1 MAPEQLTQG
10 KVSVRSDIYSLGLL
24 LHELFTGKCVFDTN
38 DIEELKRKHTSGS
51 PSTPSSITEDIDPAV
66 ERVIMRCL
74 QEEPDQR
81 PQSVY
86 QVLAALPGSDPLAA
100 ALAAGDLPAPE
111 LVANVRDA
119 GGLSP
124 RLAIGLVVTLLVA
137 LVVNYI
143 AFSGTTVMPQ
153 HPPTRLS
160 VVAEQIM
167 EDLGFVDLPRNS
179 VSGYDGNRALAA
191 SLRKTPMTLEQLR
204 QSSWPPSY
212 RYWRRWS
219 AGGFHPSMFHVPE
232 HYMVDAPVDEPG
244 RTATIALDSAGRLLA
259 LSVAPAL
266 VGPATEGAGE
276 VDWSPIFEHARL
288 SPDDVTPVET
298 DLTPAIFCDTLVAWR
313 LDAHT
318 DDENPVIVL
327 MGASKGRPNYFEY
340 VDLRLSMLNHAVF
353 VAPGYGA
360 DHVWVLFTLI
370 MVLLAWRNVRANR
383 VDHSL
388 AIRCALLIGGLYA
401 LMEITAN
408 LIGGADVSA
417 QIIDIGEG
425 RGAGHFLMHAVQAWI
440 FYLAI
445 EPYVRRV
452 WPRMLIGLMR
462 ILSGRLRDPAV
473 GREVLMGLVAGCLL
487 VTLLTLV
494 VAIEWRFIGEEAAHL
509 ANTRLLRAMQSP
521 GHYLSTQTHVIAS
534 AVFNGLAF
542 AGLVVL
548 IRLFVRHALASAIVS
563 VVVIGF
569 FEIVFFLLIGDSA
582 LGALVYAISL
592 GICVVWLCTRIGV
605 LAAMVFM
612 IVMRSMGL
620 FIIEFDAWTTP
631 YIVALLASVF
641 ALATYGFWVSLA
653 GQPILKDMLA
663 EPQPKR

>member
-1 MAPEQLTQG
+1 
-10 KVSVRSDIYSLGLL
+10 
-24 LHELFTGKCVFDTN
+24 
-38 DIEELKRKHTSGS
+38 
-51 PSTPSSITEDIDPAV
+51 
-66 ERVIMRCL
+66 VIMRCL
-74 QEEPDQR
+74 QEEPEQR

-86 QVLAALPGSDPLAA
+86 HVLAALPGGDPLAA
-100 ALAAGDLPAPE
+100 ALAAGETPSPE
-111 LVANVRDA
+111 LVANARDA

-137 LVVNYI
+137 LVVNYV

-153 HPPTRLS
+153 HPPARLS

-179 VSGYDGNRALAA
+179 VSGYDGNLALAA
-191 SLRKTPMTLEQLR
+191 SLRTTPMTLEQLE
-204 QSSWPPSY
+204 QSSWPPKY

-219 AGGFHPSMFHVPE
+219 AGGFHLSHFHVPE
-232 HYMVDAPVDEPG
+232 QYTMDAPVDDPG

-276 VDWSPIFEHARL
+276 VDWSPLFEHARL

-313 LDAHT
+313 LVAPA

-327 MGASKGRPNYFEY
+327 MGASNGRPNYFGY
-340 VDLRLSMLNHAVF
+340 VDLRLSMLNHAF
-353 VAPGYGA
+353 LVAPGYGSE
-360 DHVWVLFTLI
+360 HVWVLFTLI

-401 LMEITAN
+401 LLEISAN
-408 LIGGADVSA
+408 MIGGADVSA

-425 RGAGHFLMHAVQAWI
+425 RGAGHLLLHAVQAWI
-440 FYLAI
+440 YYLAI
-445 EPYVRRV
+445 EPYMRRV
-452 WPRMLIGLMR
+452 WPRRLIGLMR
-462 ILSGRLRDPAV
+462 VLSGRLRDPAV
-473 GREVLMGLVAGCLL
+473 GCEVLIGLVAGCLI
-487 VTLLTLV
+487 VALLTLV

-509 ANTRLLRAMQSP
+509 ANTGLLQTLSSP
-521 GHYLSTQTHVIAS
+521 AHYLSNRTHVIAS
-534 AVFNGLAF
+534 AVFNGLAY

-548 IRLFVRHALASAIVS
+548 IRLLVRHAFASAILS
-563 VVVIGF
+563 VLAIGF
-569 FEIVFFLLIGDSA
+569 FDIVFYSIMVGDSA
-582 LGALVYAISL
+582 LGARVYAISV
-592 GICVVWLCTRIGV
+592 GITVVWLCTRIGV

-620 FIIEFDAWTTP
+620 FVIEFDAWSMP
-631 YIVALLASVF
+631 YNVALLVTVL
-641 ALATYGFWVSLA
+641 ALAAYGFWVSLA
-653 GQPILKDMLA
+653 GQPIFKDMLA
-663 EPQPKR
+663 EPQPAAQ